1 MKDLFNRKKH
11 TFFLLHILCW
21 GIVFCGPFF
30 PPNNISSSETSFAI
44 KYFVKMGMVF
54 CFFYLNYF
62 VLIDK
67 FLFNKKFSKFIVS
80 NLLLITLFATLTQIF
95 FKLFDSCR
103 QSVEYISLDFGILLQ
118 NFIPFLTALAFV
130 LCAKL
135 LLKWLHTE
143 REKNKISNLKSEC
156 ELKNLRNQL
165 NPHFLINSLNSI
177 YALICLSQKQ
187 AQQALISLSNLLRYT
202 LSVNNCESVP
212 LRNEIAFLKD
222 YIDLMRL
229 RQRKDG
235 IINTRFEVSEMT
247 SFNIAPMLHIN
258 LIENAFKH
266 GVSPDKQSRID
277 ICIKETDN
285 GITSTISNTFFPQKS
300 NETKEGGVGLDLLL
314 KRLEAQ
320 YKDKYEY
327 NVYIKDG
334 FYTVTLDIILQ

>member
-1 MKDLFNRKKH
+1 
-11 TFFLLHILCW
+11 
-21 GIVFCGPFF
+21 
-30 PPNNISSSETSFAI
+30 
-44 KYFVKMGMVF
+44 MVF

-103 QSVEYISLDFGILLQ
+103 QSVEYISLDLGILLQ

-229 RQRKDG
+229 RQRKDV

-247 SFNIAPMLHIN
+247 SFNIAHASHQPYRKCVQAWGKSRQAKQDRHLH
-258 LIENAFKH
+258 K
-266 GVSPDKQSRID
+266 GD
-277 ICIKETDN
+277 
-285 GITSTISNTFFPQKS
+285 
-300 NETKEGGVGLDLLL
+300 
-314 KRLEAQ
+314 
-320 YKDKYEY
+320 
-327 NVYIKDG
+327 
-334 FYTVTLDIILQ
+334 

>member
-1 MKDLFNRKKH
+1 MKELINRKKH

-30 PPNNISSSETSFAI
+30 PPDNITSSENSFAI
-44 KYFVKMGMVF
+44 KYFAKMGMVF

-62 VLIDK
+62 FLIDR

-80 NLLLITLFATLTQIF
+80 NLLLIVLFAALTQIVF
-95 FKLFDSCR
+95 NYFEPCC
-103 QSVEYISLDFGILLQ
+103 QTEHYISLNLVMLLQ
-118 NFIPFLTALAFV
+118 NCIPLLTALAFV

-135 LLKWLHTE
+135 LLKWLRTE

-229 RQRKDG
+229 RQRKDV